1 MSGLDAAKL
10 SGSGNFLY
18 IRVPFQGFL
27 KGICKGFYKVLYPNF
42 PLRKKTQIST
52 IKGHKGSFKGL
63 LGWSWLR
70 KVSSG
75 LWGFREGFGGSG
87 FRASGVQAL
96 WVLVLV

>member
-42 PLRKKTQIST
+42 PLRKKPKYPLLRAIRAPL
-52 IKGHKGSFKGL
+52 KGF
-63 LGWSWLR
+63 
-70 KVSSG
+70 
-75 LWGFREGFGGSG
+75 WGGPG
-87 FRASGVQAL
+87 
-96 WVLVLV
+96 